1 MVRTIFGLAAL
12 IAFIA
17 SSSCFVVYRDLT
29 LVRAWV
35 GLALVPL
42 FAWLSRWRPAVD
54 LEEVVR
60 GQGGGQHVLTAQ
72 LRGWLRGEGAQQT
85 ELLYRDSSLRFALVA
100 FLVGLAGWG
109 WLLLVVAPTA
119 GRAPIPFGLAAL
131 ILSAV
136 LWPSGRQLYHWL
148 HAPLRPGIW
157 LRDGHILVI
166 ASAEQFVCRDLAADL
181 VTYSRAET
189 RRDDRPVTNL
199 HLLFRE
205 DGPHAP
211 ILLFSVTDAALARR
225 LGRAIEEAQQRAA
238 EAKVSAEQVATQAVE
253 GAAPYREAKP
263 PTQVATRD
271 LLLRLW
277 SAGPAVRGLPV
288 AYGVVAL
295 ALVLGGISWLAGLA
309 LSQQRALARCE
320 TIACHEDVLA
330 RAPLVLRR
338 GQAEN
343 SLEALYRRALAA
355 AQHDP
360 PKLRKLA
367 LEPLSAAL
375 QGRRRRDLERVVR
388 EGSRQRLRVLYR
400 QAREGLG
407 KGGPRRAVLGPAALR
422 SLLETAAAQDAH
434 RLLLVVDSRLEAPDD
449 PRQLGSAFGDQK
461 TIPLALAF
469 TLSARRQRDHQ
480 LVKVLQDVMDGVV
493 GKGLLEVARSTAVL
507 SRQPGNLARLLV
519 DYQVQP
525 TATIYHSRKRPWAA
539 IGKPAHLVARYRSY
553 YRGVRVLWRLRLQ
566 DGQRTLLALEGT
578 ATPSPHFSVRGPSL
592 FGLGASAQTVYAGM
606 LQSALVELGRRLRR
620 SLGPSP

>member
-12 IAFIA
+12 VAFIA
-17 SSSCFVVYRDLT
+17 SASCFVVYRDLT

-42 FAWLSRWRPAVD
+42 FAWLARWRPAVD

-60 GQGGGQHVLTAQ
+60 GQGGGQHALTPQ

-85 ELLYRDSSLRFALVA
+85 ELLYRDSTLRFALVA

-109 WLLLVVAPTA
+109 WLLLVVAPKA

-131 ILSAV
+131 VLSAV
-136 LWPSGRQLYHWL
+136 LWPSGRQLYRWL

-225 LGRAIEEAQQRAA
+225 LGQAIEQAQQRAA
-238 EAKVSAEQVATQAVE
+238 EAKVSAEQAATRAVE

-263 PTQVATRD
+263 PAQVATRD

-277 SAGPAVRGLPV
+277 SAGPAAGGVPV

-295 ALVLGGISWLAGLA
+295 ALVLGGSGWLAGLSLA
-309 LSQQRALARCE
+309 QQRALIRCK
-320 TIACHEDVLA
+320 TIACHQEVLA

-338 GQAEN
+338 GQAEDG
-343 SLEALYRRALAA
+343 LEALYRRAFAA

-367 LEPLSAAL
+367 SEPLSAVL
-375 QGRRRRDLERVVR
+375 QGGRRRDLERVIR
-388 EGSRQRLRVLYR
+388 EGSRQRLRALYR
-400 QAREGLG
+400 QARERLG
-407 KGGPRRAVLGPAALR
+407 KGGPSPAVLGPAALR
-422 SLLETAAAQDAH
+422 SLLEAAAAQDAH
-434 RLLLVVDSRLEAPDD
+434 RLLLVVDSRLEAPND
-449 PRQLGSAFGDQK
+449 PRQLGPIYGGQK
-461 TIPLALAF
+461 TIPLASAF
-469 TLSARRQRDHQ
+469 TLAARRQRDYR
-480 LVKVLQDVMDGVV
+480 LAELLQQTLDAVV
-493 GKGLLEVARSTAVL
+493 GKGLLVVAQASGR
-507 SRQPGNLARLLV
+507 RLQAEGTLGRIVV
-519 DYQVQP
+519 DYRVQP
-525 TATIYHSRKRPWAA
+525 TEAVYFSRKRPWAA

-553 YRGVRVLWRLRLQ
+553 YRGVRVLWRLDLRRA
-566 DGQRTLLALEGT
+566 DKTLLSLTGT
-578 ATPSPHFSVRGPSL
+578 ATPSPRFTVRGGF
-592 FGLGASAQTVYAGM
+592 FGLGASATTVYAGM
-606 LQSALVELGRRLRR
+606 LQSALAELGGSLQR
-620 SLGPSP
+620 SLRTSP